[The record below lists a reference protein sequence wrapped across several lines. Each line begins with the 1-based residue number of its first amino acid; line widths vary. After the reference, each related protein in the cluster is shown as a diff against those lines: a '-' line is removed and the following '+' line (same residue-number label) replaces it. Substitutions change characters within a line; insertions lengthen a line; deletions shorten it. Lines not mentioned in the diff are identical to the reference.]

1 MKITNYCWSTRWHN
15 QAAEPC
21 WCLTGAAGGNTRYCS
36 GCCQFARVST
46 PLRPISSFVRRLM
59 ASVGEAEEVAVTQG
73 LEFALLGPVRA
84 WRDGTELALGSP
96 QQRAT
101 LARISAQPSAF
112 PLADG

>member
-1 MKITNYCWSTRWHN
+1 
-15 QAAEPC
+15 
-21 WCLTGAAGGNTRYCS
+21 
-36 GCCQFARVST
+36 
-46 PLRPISSFVRRLM
+46 
-59 ASVGEAEEVAVTQG
+59 VAVTQG

-112 PLADG
+112 PLADVAEELFDTQQTLDVFAGSGSTVDIRAVLASS